1 MRLTSLQLKG
11 YLPTRPR
18 CAAFT
23 ASILSETTGLWE
35 RSPMSQK
42 PTPHIQVIVF
52 QQHLTEVVATAAP
65 MALNHRA
72 LTLAG
77 AF

>member
-1 MRLTSLQLKG
+1 MLFGPLLSKRL
-11 YLPTRPR
+11 
-18 CAAFT
+18 
-23 ASILSETTGLWE
+23 ILF
-35 RSPMSQK
+35 
-42 PTPHIQVIVF
+42 QVIVF